1 MFTGARKRAELFLSA
16 HQRPLVQRGF
26 SEHVNAAPST
36 ARNSPGGAGDGW
48 YPTHTHQVNCV
59 TEHTVCCE
67 TALDMEKA

>member
-36 ARNSPGGAGDGW
+36 ARNSPGDALEGLGMAGTP
-48 YPTHTHQVNCV
+48 PTHT
-59 TEHTVCCE
+59 
-67 TALDMEKA
+67 K